1 MPAGNP
7 YTRPANRPEREAMT
21 RQSAR
26 KAAIKNIESKREEN
40 FNDEQS
46 TRDWLK
52 NDTDLR
58 RLQGQIRTSDAY
70 AADAATIEGGKA
82 KERERKANRYKYAN
96 GGCVSAGRGGKFKG
110 SF

>member
-26 KAAIKNIESKREEN
+26 EAAIKNIESKREEN
-40 FNDEQS
+40 LNAAQS
-46 TRDWLK
+46 PKQWLK
-52 NDTDLR
+52 SDRDLTTM
-58 RLQGQIRTSDAY
+58 QGKIRTSDAY

-82 KERERKANRYKYAN
+82 KEKERKANRYKYAN
-96 GGCVSAGRGGKFKG
+96 GGCVSAGRGGTFKG

>member
-40 FNDEQS
+40 LNAEQS
-46 TRDWLK
+46 SKQWLK
-52 NDTDLR
+52 NDKDLAAM
-58 RLQGQIRTSDAY
+58 QGEIRNSDAY

-82 KERERKANRYKYAN
+82 KEKERKANRYKYAN
-96 GGCVSAGRGGKFKG
+96 GGCVTAGRGGKFKG

>member
-40 FNDEQS
+40 VNAEQS
-46 TRDWLK
+46 SKQWLK
-52 NDTDLR
+52 NENDLTLMKR
-58 RLQGQIRTSDAY
+58 KIRNSDAY
-70 AADAATIEGGKA
+70 AADEATIEGGKA

-96 GGCVSAGRGGKFKG
+96 GGCVSAGRGGTFKG